1 MDQQGLQPPPHLQT
15 KTPQKNLFDGFPCQP
30 ADYNNLFFRC
40 LCLLGLALGQRS
52 EERQKRKMQQSGNT
66 IIQRWHKQAISL
78 YTSRFVF
85 QFLDCHFHLPCLV
98 CISYFCQKMIQMCKK
113 HSNVQICRPGYYLF
127 EGSKN
132 TKNYFHHNVNAQGV
146 VGFFQRI

>member
-1 MDQQGLQPPPHLQT
+1 MDQQGLHPHPHPICSPKPHSSTYLT
-15 KTPQKNLFDGFPCQP
+15 ASLANLLIITN
-30 ADYNNLFFRC
+30 YLSRC
-40 LCLLGLALGQRS
+40 LCLLGPALGQRS

-113 HSNVQICRPGYYLF
+113 HSNVQICRPD
-127 EGSKN
+127 
-132 TKNYFHHNVNAQGV
+132 
-146 VGFFQRI
+146 